1 MAGSSRYGPPMPVH
15 AEVHGPVL
23 EITLDRPKANAIDR
37 NTGLALHDAFA
48 RLRDDAGL
56 RVGIFTGA
64 GERFFSAGWDLKAAA
79 AGEEDPSTDFGP
91 GGFAGFTEM
100 FDLDKPLIAAVNG
113 LAVGG
118 GFEMVLAC
126 DLIVAAE
133 HAEFFL
139 PELSLGIVP
148 DAGGVQRLPALLPRA
163 VANDLILTSRR
174 MGAQEAERW
183 GLVRSVVPGERLLAE
198 ARALAQR
205 LAAAAPLTTQATKQV
220 LRGIAGMDAA
230 GAFAAIREGRFP
242 AYERALASDEPAEG
256 AAAFAEGRAPRFS
269 GR

>member
-1 MAGSSRYGPPMPVH
+1 MAVH
-15 AEVHGPVL
+15 AEARGPIL

-37 NTGLALHDAFA
+37 ETSLALHGAFA
-48 RLRDDAGL
+48 RLRDDPELRVGIFTGEL

-100 FDLDKPLIAAVNG
+100 FDLDKPVIAAVNG
-113 LAVGG
+113 MAVGG

-133 HAEFFL
+133 HAQFFL

-163 VANDLILTSRR
+163 VATDLILT
-174 MGAQEAERW
+174 
-183 GLVRSVVPGERLLAE
+183 
-198 ARALAQR
+198 
-205 LAAAAPLTTQATKQV
+205 LAAARGRPRRRPSQARDT
-220 LRGIAGMDAA
+220 
-230 GAFAAIREGRFP
+230 
-242 AYERALASDEPAEG
+242 RALSRHDHVRGRPSRRVVRDRRHQG
-256 AAAFAEGRAPRFS
+256 RLRLHGRGRRLGRAAHAGHGLQPAPTTS
-269 GR
+269 SVSSTAWAAPGAT

>member
-1 MAGSSRYGPPMPVH
+1 MAVH
-15 AEVHGPVL
+15 AEAQGPVL

-37 NTGLALHDAFA
+37 ETGLALHDAFA
-48 RLRDDAGL
+48 RLRDDDGL

-100 FDLDKPLIAAVNG
+100 FDLDKPVIAAVNG
-113 LAVGG
+113 MAAGG

-148 DAGGVQRLPALLPRA
+148 DAGGVQRLPSLLPRA

-174 MGAQEAERW
+174 MGAAEAERW
-183 GLVRSVVPGERLLAE
+183 GLVRSVVPAGRLLDE
-198 ARALAQR
+198 ARELAGR
-205 LAAAAPLTTQATKQV
+205 VAAAAPLATQATKQV
-220 LRGIAGMDAA
+220 LRGTEGMNAERS
-230 GAFAAIREGRFP
+230 FAAMRDGRFG
-242 AYERALASDEPAEG
+242 AYDRALASDESRKG
-256 AAAFAEGRAPRFS
+256 AAAFAEGRPARF
-269 GR
+269 GDERP

>member
-1 MAGSSRYGPPMPVH
+1 MAVH
-15 AEVHGPVL
+15 AQVRGPVL

-37 NTGLALHDAFA
+37 ETGLALHDAFA
-48 RLRDDAGL
+48 RLRDDGDL

-100 FDLDKPLIAAVNG
+100 FDLDKPVIAAVNG
-113 LAVGG
+113 LAAGG

-148 DAGGVQRLPALLPRA
+148 DAGGVQRLPSLLPRA

-174 MGAQEAERW
+174 MDAREAERW
-183 GLVRSVVPGERLLAE
+183 GLVCSVVAGEQLMDE
-198 ARALAQR
+198 ARALAR
-205 LAAAAPLTTQATKQV
+205 RVSAAAPLATQAAKQV
-220 LRGIAGMDAA
+220 LRGIEGMGAEE
-230 GAFAAIREGRFP
+230 AFAAMRDGRFS
-242 AYERALASDEPAEG
+242 AYDRALASDEAREG
-256 AAAFAEGRAPRFS
+256 AAAFGEGRRPEFR
-269 GR
+269 